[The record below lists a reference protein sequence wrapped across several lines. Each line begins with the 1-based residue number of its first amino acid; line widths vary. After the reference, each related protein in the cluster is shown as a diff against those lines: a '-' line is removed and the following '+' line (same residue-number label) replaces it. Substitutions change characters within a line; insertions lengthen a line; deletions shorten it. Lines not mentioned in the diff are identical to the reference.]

1 MAVVPTYCLRQPKI
15 NALRAF
21 RGRVAEVGLTSA
33 RNYVVLRA
41 ELDSPDKTTLVYRD
55 FVRNAVRRNVLEWH
69 GFRRDRTL
77 AMVAEAG
84 IPDADREQVA
94 NYIDNE
100 IRGLHEGNAIWY
112 RLTVEDLALIGPPSA
127 DNAT

>member
-1 MAVVPTYCLRQPKI
+1 
-15 NALRAF
+15 
-21 RGRVAEVGLTSA
+21 
-33 RNYVVLRA
+33 
-41 ELDSPDKTTLVYRD
+41 
-55 FVRNAVRRNVLEWH
+55 
-69 GFRRDRTL
+69 
-77 AMVAEAG
+77 MVAEAG